1 MKYQDYVIKNGNF
14 VGKFEKMYQKFENP
28 WHQSD
33 PATRSSISRQAV
45 SYYVNKYNIQSI
57 VEFGCGLGDTAASIK
72 RLVDHEV
79 DYLGID
85 ISQTA
90 IAAARTKH
98 TDIKFDIDDCSN
110 IQDYSNFQAIFFSEI
125 TWYLLE
131 EEKLDRIF
139 DKMKTLFSGGEKF
152 FIHNSVFYKNGLQR
166 YGNNYFTSLEEFVS
180 FCPFELLGTTEVND
194 LENNVAVETC
204 SIFKV

>member
-1 MKYQDYVIKNGNF
+1 MKYQDYVIKNGKF
-14 VGKFEKMYQKFENP
+14 VGKFEEMYQNVENP

-45 SYYVNKYNIQSI
+45 SYYVNKYYIQSV

-72 RLVDHEV
+72 QLIDHEV

-85 ISQTA
+85 ISETA
-90 IAAARTKH
+90 IAQARTNH
-98 TDIKFDIDDCSN
+98 TDIKFDVDDCSN

-131 EEKLDRIF
+131 GKKLDGIF
-139 DKMKTLFSGGEKF
+139 DKMKSLFSGSETF
-152 FIHNSVFYKNGLQR
+152 FIHNLVFYKNGVQQ
-166 YGNNYFTSLEEFVS
+166 YGNEYFTNLEEFIS
-180 FCPFELLGTTEVND
+180 YCPFELLGTTVAND
-194 LENNVAVETC
+194 LENNIAIETC
-204 SIFKV
+204 SIFKI